1 MELPTIEQMLEAGL
15 HFGHQ
20 TKRWNPKMKPYI
32 FGERNGIHI
41 IDLRKS
47 QKLLEESL
55 SSLEQIAAEG
65 KKVLLVG
72 TKRQAKDVIRREAE
86 RIGMPY
92 VIERW
97 LGGTITN
104 FSTIRRSMAR
114 LEELEKLE
122 QDGPARTMTK
132 KEMQSLLKE
141 RAKLEKVL
149 AGVRHMTA
157 LPGLVYVIDCKKERI
172 AVSEAVKLGIP
183 VMAIVDTNVDPDS
196 IDHIIPGNDDAM
208 KSIKLVTR
216 LVAKAIERG
225 TAAFEEKQALQAK
238 AEPPAKEAPVA
249 AAGQPS
255 EASSRRPRPADRGGA
270 QRRPRQGEGRQ
281 GEGWQGRPGSGG
293 DRARRDP
300 RGQGPGARGP
310 RERRPERAAPLA
322 ERSPREAA
330 AERRPERAAPLAE
343 RSPKE
348 TAEERPPEKKAAPAR
363 RPPKQVQ
370 PPADAS
376 PPPTPE
382 PAKEEE
388 QA

>member
-20 TKRWNPKMKPYI
+20 TKRWNPKMKSYI

-47 QKLLEESL
+47 QQLLGEAL
-55 SSLEQIAAEG
+55 ISLERIVSEG

-72 TKRQAKDVIRREAE
+72 TKRQAKDVIKREAE

-104 FSTIRRSMAR
+104 FATIRRSMAR

-122 QDGPARTMTK
+122 QEGPARTMTK

-149 AGVRHMTA
+149 AGIRHMTA
-157 LPGLVYVIDCKKERI
+157 LPGLIYIIDCKKERI

-183 VMAIVDTNVDPDS
+183 VMAIVDTNVDPDP
-196 IDHIIPGNDDAM
+196 IDYLIPGNDDAM
-208 KSIKLVTR
+208 KSVKLVTR

-225 TAAFEEKQALQAK
+225 TANFEEQQALRAK
-238 AEPPAKEAPVA
+238 AEPPAKEAPA
-249 AAGQPS
+249 PS
-255 EASSRRPRPADRGGA
+255 PGKTAEASARHPRAADRGAG
-270 QRRPRQGEGRQ
+270 QRRPRQGDGRQ
-281 GEGWQGRPGSGG
+281 GEGRGRPGQGG
-293 DRARRDP
+293 DRTRRDP
-300 RGQGPGARGP
+300 RGSGGAGARGP
-310 RERRPERAAPLA
+310 SDRRP
-322 ERSPREAA
+322 PREAP
-330 AERRPERAAPLAE
+330 AERRPRRE
-343 RSPKE
+343 
-348 TAEERPPEKKAAPAR
+348 AAPA
-363 RPPKQVQ
+363 PETS
-370 PPADAS
+370 AAS
-376 PPPTPE
+376 SAPE
-382 PAKEEE
+382 PTRGEEK
-388 QA
+388 A